1 MKKKEFCEEIINQ
14 INYFLGEENKNIKL
28 NDHYNEIVN
37 QLILTLVSYSNNR
50 EEFDKYTLKIKNKL
64 AYFNITLNYVLN
76 FFEDISLN

>member
-1 MKKKEFCEEIINQ
+1 MKKK
-14 INYFLGEENKNIKL
+14 YRENRIWITIAN
-28 NDHYNEIVN
+28 YNEIVN